1 MLRLHL
7 KFLFSLIRCFK
18 LLFITKVFDCKALK
32 LHLLSGI
39 LSLAWIFFRFR
50 MKHRELIKNDLYAQN
65 DLSFRRRVVLNP
77 LTPSVLPIVAT
88 YPFAGERGEA
98 HGCIFQR
105 RKMRGVATNVYWK
118 ENVRKTKGNR
128 SWRIFQIR
136 ELSLRLRK
144 VLTPLTF
151 ALKDNSLRLELCE
164 IMYLSFYFFFYFWS
178 RQKRG
183 SCSYVPSI
191 EEEIRPA

>member
-1 MLRLHL
+1 
-7 KFLFSLIRCFK
+7 
-18 LLFITKVFDCKALK
+18 
-32 LHLLSGI
+32 
-39 LSLAWIFFRFR
+39 

-88 YPFAGERGEA
+88 YPFAGEQGEA
-98 HGCIFQR
+98 HG
-105 RKMRGVATNVYWK
+105 
-118 ENVRKTKGNR
+118 
-128 SWRIFQIR
+128 
-136 ELSLRLRK
+136 
-144 VLTPLTF
+144 
-151 ALKDNSLRLELCE
+151 
-164 IMYLSFYFFFYFWS
+164 